1 MNQESGY
8 NPGFFHSLNPMK
20 KTEKEQVQGGR
31 INCSLKLNTV
41 G

>member
-8 NPGFFHSLNPMK
+8 NPGFFHFLNPMK
-20 KTEKEQVQGGR
+20 EKEQVQGGR
-31 INCSLKLNTV
+31 INCFLKLNTV